1 MTVQEIIID
10 VAKKNGINPALML
23 TMARIESNF
32 NPNAVNRSSRAT
44 GLFQFLPMHFESGG
58 YGLTPGNVKDPRT
71 NATAGAKMIKNNIK
85 CLEGKGIKVTEDWMV
100 YLAHQQ
106 GCGGA
111 SALLSRR
118 GQPLSSLPAN
128 IQRNVRANIGNR
140 SISTVDE
147 FLNLWKQK
155 FDNFYAQYSTGSSP
169 GATVVEE
176 KPKPTTLTPAPSLK
190 TDYTSSGLLT
200 FATILAI
207 STILI
212 YS

>member
-1 MTVQEIIID
+1 MTVQEIITA
-10 VAKKNGINPALML
+10 VAKENGINPALML

-58 YGLTPGNVKDPRT
+58 YGLTPGNVKDPRI
-71 NATAGAKMIKNNIK
+71 NSQAAAKMIKNNIK
-85 CLEGKGIKVTEDWMV
+85 CLEGKGIKVMEDWQV

-118 GQPLSSLPAN
+118 GQPLSALPSN

-140 SISTVDE
+140 SVSTVDE

-155 FDNFYAQYSTGSSP
+155 FDGFYAQYSTGSNSSSNI
-169 GATVVEE
+169 AEE
-176 KPKPTTLTPAPSLK
+176 KPKPTTLTPAPPLK
-190 TDYTSSGLLT
+190 TDYLASGLLT
-200 FATILAI
+200 FATILAV
-207 STILI
+207 STIII